1 MTFISILILHSGL
14 LNSYQ
19 TLRSEWS
26 YKARVKIIV
35 KIKIKMIV
43 RIVRIESEQ
52 NGEPHPMIPR
62 KKIKDASKGNG
73 EEQQSK
79 VPLRLYPN
87 LKKKKQIE

>member
-1 MTFISILILHSGL
+1 MSFISILILHSGL
-14 LNSYQ
+14 L
-19 TLRSEWS
+19 TL
-26 YKARVKIIV
+26 
-35 KIKIKMIV
+35 IKRYVPNEVIKQERKSLMIV